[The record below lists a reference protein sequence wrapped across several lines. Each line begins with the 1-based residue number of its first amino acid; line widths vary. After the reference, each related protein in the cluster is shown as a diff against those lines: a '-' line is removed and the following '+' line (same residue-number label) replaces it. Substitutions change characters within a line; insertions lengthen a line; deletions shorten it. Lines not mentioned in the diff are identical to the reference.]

1 MSKLLNRNQLK
12 LIAMLLMIIDHI
24 GALLLNNAICFRAIG
39 RLSFPLFVFLLV
51 DGFKRSHNLCSYA
64 KRLLLFWIISIIP
77 YSLAFYGDFFNPN
90 QNIFLSLYIYLALYC
105 ALDSPYIAYKTKTV
119 LTIICAVL
127 SNICK
132 LSYGWYGVALAVI
145 MYQYY
150 QQEKNQTEAF
160 YALLSV
166 GTIYGIMNNSLL
178 PVLAAFSMFLL
189 SFNGRIPECKAPDKL
204 TSYIFYLFYPIHL
217 LFFAL
222 LT

>member
-1 MSKLLNRNQLK
+1 MLAISLKIFSVFFEVLCRKLET
-12 LIAMLLMIIDHI
+12 
-24 GALLLNNAICFRAIG
+24 
-39 RLSFPLFVFLLV
+39 FLL
-51 DGFKRSHNLCSYA
+51 SHP
-64 KRLLLFWIISIIP
+64 II
-77 YSLAFYGDFFNPN
+77 LKVNPN

-105 ALDSPYIAYKTKTV
+105 ALDNPYIAYKTKTV